1 MQLQAPRREG
11 PFQGEQ
17 SARSESPLLTNVSW
31 AKPFQTWW
39 YFHLMSLPPGT
50 GAMATVDLCEGTSAC
65 WVGGRLLTRGCLFQ
79 FSSPCP
85 PACLTTVPA
94 SRWVLSA
101 RQHQVVES
109 VTGRGR
115 GPRTS
120 RPARPLLPCPHLGSP
135 LPLSSDR
142 CHPTHVCCH
151 HSLLAPDCAVGGHG
165 CILCSAHLCSGHMC
179 WHPWKSRGCPVH
191 VSLGIPLVS
200 VLGACGPCLQH
211 ACCLSVFVIASSS
224 PPAVWWVHVGLEA
237 QSADPPSS
245 ASL

>member
-17 SARSESPLLTNVSW
+17 SACSESPLLTNVSW

-39 YFHLMSLPPGT
+39 YFHLMSLLPGT
-50 GAMATVDLCEGTSAC
+50 GAVATVDLCEGTSAC

-120 RPARPLLPCPHLGSP
+120 RPARSI
-135 LPLSSDR
+135 
-142 CHPTHVCCH
+142 
-151 HSLLAPDCAVGGHG
+151 GHDN
-165 CILCSAHLCSGHMC
+165 
-179 WHPWKSRGCPVH
+179 PQ
-191 VSLGIPLVS
+191 PLVS
-200 VLGACGPCLQH
+200 TNGGWTGAQWSQGMSLENDPGQPHLLGGWRALD
-211 ACCLSVFVIASSS
+211 VERV
-224 PPAVWWVHVGLEA
+224 VGLLLLPRFSTLQRKDSGCA
-237 QSADPPSS
+237 SGNAWTMSPRVPHVWATSQQQALGGGWDPSA
-245 ASL
+245 L